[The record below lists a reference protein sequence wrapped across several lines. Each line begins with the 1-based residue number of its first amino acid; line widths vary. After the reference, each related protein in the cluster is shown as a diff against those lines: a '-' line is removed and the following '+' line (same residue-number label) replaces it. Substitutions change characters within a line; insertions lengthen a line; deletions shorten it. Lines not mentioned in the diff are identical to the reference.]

1 MKYRFDGMQ
10 QFSFNISNINH
21 KITISKKHFPEQIL
35 IDCSSPGQRPEE
47 NIECDCRSSRNEVLT
62 SSTVKSLRSNDE
74 AGALLS
80 SYACSPLSL
89 MNMTCTVH
97 VNTLQL
103 AYTRG

>member
-21 KITISKKHFPEQIL
+21 KITISKNIFQNKYLL
-35 IDCSSPGQRPEE
+35 IVLPLAKDPKKK
-47 NIECDCRSSRNEVLT
+47 ECDCRSSRNEVLT
-62 SSTVKSLRSNDE
+62 SSTVNSLRSNDE